1 VLKRRQHV
9 VEMVLS
15 YLTQASPAEAAGA
28 DLTMIKPEIGT

>member
-15 YLTQASPAEAAGA
+15 YLTHASPAEAAGA
-28 DLTMIKPEIGT
+28 EPE